1 MQGIH
6 PSMKL
11 CGTSDKYILDLS
23 DELLIYARSVLQD
36 ESPLAPAA
44 STDEWSG
51 LLNFL
56 QANWIIPFFYRKI
69 GSLPQECRPP
79 EAITDEMRQ
88 AFLVSC
94 VRSLHMEKQL
104 QEIIEA
110 FREQGVRV
118 LVLRGPALA
127 FSVYPDP
134 AMRPST
140 DLDVLVRPEQV
151 IQARAILESLGYRC
165 LAKRFENA
173 RDFFREECFI
183 HQNNLGN
190 KFPVDL
196 HWVHWELHP
205 FFKGSEEVDV
215 EDLFKRAWKVETPTM
230 VFETL
235 HPVDYLIRQFT

>member
-1 MQGIH
+1 MRGIH

-11 CGTSDKYILDLS
+11 CGTSDKYLFDLS
-23 DELLIYARSVLQD
+23 EELLIYARSVMQD

-44 STDEWSG
+44 SPDEWSG

-79 EAITDEMRQ
+79 ETITDEMRQ

-94 VRSLHMEKQL
+94 VRSLHMERQL

-127 FSVYPDP
+127 FSVYPD
-134 AMRPST
+134 
-140 DLDVLVRPEQV
+140 
-151 IQARAILESLGYRC
+151 
-165 LAKRFENA
+165 
-173 RDFFREECFI
+173 
-183 HQNNLGN
+183 
-190 KFPVDL
+190 
-196 HWVHWELHP
+196 
-205 FFKGSEEVDV
+205 
-215 EDLFKRAWKVETPTM
+215 
-230 VFETL
+230 
-235 HPVDYLIRQFT
+235 